1 MLRKV
6 ICPYKYIDI
15 WKKFNETKPPTKVK
29 FHTNL
34 NIQDITDAGFK
45 YAKRVQKDSELKSLC
60 DYHDLYIQS
69 DIILHFLSALGLAWQ
84 ARLKKNRSSIHQYAN
99 ASDKYMKG
107 CNKNKESPYLIY
119 QGANNLYGCTM
130 PQKLLVDNFE

>member
-34 NIQDITDAGFK
+34 NI
-45 YAKRVQKDSELKSLC
+45 
-60 DYHDLYIQS
+60 
-69 DIILHFLSALGLAWQ
+69 
-84 ARLKKNRSSIHQYAN
+84 
-99 ASDKYMKG
+99 
-107 CNKNKESPYLIY
+107 
-119 QGANNLYGCTM
+119 
-130 PQKLLVDNFE
+130 